1 MSVGNESHGTAPGL
15 QPLSLWYLAVGILVV
30 MTVFGCK
37 EFRHYLFLD
46 NFGVVVEGEVYRS
59 GQLTAPQLE
68 RVIRQYALRT
78 VINTR
83 EEGARVGV
91 EAKACR
97 EHNVRMVRIAMPGD
111 GRGTYDQYTEALDI
125 LQDPEARPVLVHCA
139 RGTHRTGALIAAYRV
154 LGQGW
159 EAEEALNEMRRYRF
173 DPRGHP
179 LVPHLMEFFDL
190 DPQVAGE
197 KGK

>member
-97 EHNVRMVRIAMPGD
+97 EHNVQMVRIAMPSKSSGE
-111 GRGTYDQYTEALDI
+111 RIALLALQTCQPSGTIASGC
-125 LQDPEARPVLVHCA
+125 RP
-139 RGTHRTGALIAAYRV
+139 RS
-154 LGQGW
+154 
-159 EAEEALNEMRRYRF
+159 RY
-173 DPRGHP
+173 
-179 LVPHLMEFFDL
+179 
-190 DPQVAGE
+190 PQPMPG
-197 KGK
+197 